1 MLESQANCAIF
12 CTKIGILKFQFVSSY
27 PMHCNVAESKNRN
40 STAQHILLLAC
51 VVDNT
56 GAKSVHSVHN
66 YTFGNLVL
74 YL

>member
-1 MLESQANCAIF
+1 
-12 CTKIGILKFQFVSSY
+12 
-27 PMHCNVAESKNRN
+27 MHYSVTESKNRN

-66 YTFGNLVL
+66 YTVGNLVL